1 MTQNNHDVKNPLAQP
16 LDLPC
21 GVQLKN
27 RFIKSAMSD
36 SLGDG
41 AGTPPGH
48 RCASMN
54 VGRKGVPHFR

>member
-1 MTQNNHDVKNPLAQP
+1 MNLNDQDAASLLRQP

-27 RFIKSAMSD
+27 RLIKSAMSD

-41 AGTPPGH
+41 AGNPTE
-48 RCASMN
+48 A
-54 VGRKGVPHFR
+54 